1 MYKWRLSKKKLIK
14 PLATN
19 ISTNVR
25 EIWGKVVLFLKE
37 HKHVALHVACGDI
50 TDVKIVDKNLII
62 ATADTTVQGLLN
74 DGKREIERALSW
86 QGVEMG
92 VVIEKSELL
101 PSEIELDKQKLE
113 KLFGEKL
120 KIIN

>member
-1 MYKWRLSKKKLIK
+1 MIK

-19 ISTNVR
+19 VSANVR

-50 TDVKIVDKNLII
+50 TDVKIIEKNLIVS
-62 ATADTTVQGLLN
+62 TSDTTVQGLLN
-74 DGKREIERALSW
+74 DGKREIERAFSW
-86 QGVEMG
+86 QGLEIG
-92 VVIEKSELL
+92 VVIEKTEIV
-101 PSEIELDKQKLE
+101 PSNIEIDKQKLE
-113 KLFGEKL
+113 KMFGEKL